1 MRTKIVF
8 YILLFCLISQTNGL
22 AGKKDTLVADGKH
35 FIGTGV
41 SLWNAPKNFQKND
54 WIKLGAITGIT
65 GMLFFVDDDVQQFA
79 LKHQNSTND
88 RIFNLDKIYGNKY
101 TIAMTVGIYGLGFI
115 FDEPEIRRMGLNSFE
130 SFLYSALL
138 MSTLKMAFGRHRP
151 DVGDGQWFFEPGQIE
166 DPYQSLPSGHTTV
179 SMAVSTALAKSVD
192 NVLWKIFWYSAGALV
207 AMSRVYHDRHWASDV
222 FLGAAIGYYVADFVV
237 RYDKKNG
244 KNLTGKIFP
253 FANKNGIGL
262 AVSF

>member
-1 MRTKIVF
+1 MKTKVVF
-8 YILLFCLISQTNGL
+8 FILLFYLISQGNSF
-22 AGKKDTLVADGKH
+22 AGKKDTLVTDGKH
-35 FIGTGV
+35 FIGVGAR
-41 SLWNAPKNFQKND
+41 LWNASKDFQKED
-54 WIKLGAITGIT
+54 WIKLGVITGIT
-65 GMLFFVDDDVQQFA
+65 GMLFFIDDDIQQFA

-138 MSTLKMAFGRHRP
+138 MSTLKMVFGRHRP

-179 SMAVSTALAKSVD
+179 SMAVSTALAKSID
-192 NVLWKIFWYSAGALV
+192 NVLWKIFWYSGGALV
-207 AMSRVYHDRHWASDV
+207 AMSRIYHDRHWVSDV
-222 FLGAAIGYYVADFVV
+222 FLGGAIGYYVADFVV
-237 RYDKKNG
+237 KHDSESG
-244 KNLTGKIFP
+244 KNLTGKILP
-253 FANKNGIGL
+253 FANLKGIGL
-262 AVSF
+262 TINF